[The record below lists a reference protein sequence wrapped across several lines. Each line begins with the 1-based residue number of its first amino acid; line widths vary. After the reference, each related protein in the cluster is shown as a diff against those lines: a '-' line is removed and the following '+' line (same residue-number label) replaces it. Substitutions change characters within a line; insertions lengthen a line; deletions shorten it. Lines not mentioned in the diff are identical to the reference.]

1 MYDKMRLSTSAFEDT
16 DWNKALAQDE
26 SCSSGQETCNH
37 ACVQF
42 GSVVMCVTFVLLCL
56 WQPILARKARQRVN
70 VINTFANEQD
80 QPNPIH

>member
-1 MYDKMRLSTSAFEDT
+1 MYDTTASAFEDT
-16 DWNKALAQDE
+16 DRNTVSAQDE
-26 SCSSGQETCNH
+26 SCISGQETWKH

-42 GSVVMCVTFVLLCL
+42 ESVVMCVTFVLLCL